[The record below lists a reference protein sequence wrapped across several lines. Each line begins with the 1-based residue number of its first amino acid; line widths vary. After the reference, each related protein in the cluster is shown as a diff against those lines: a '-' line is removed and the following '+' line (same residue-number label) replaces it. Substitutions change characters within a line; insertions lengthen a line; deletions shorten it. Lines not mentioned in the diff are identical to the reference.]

1 MNMDGSPVLQLGFS
15 APICG
20 LKSHR
25 NNLARHMA
33 FVDDLP
39 DTLRAPTAD
48 VARARQA
55 LSLWAANHR
64 GQRVP
69 TLDLIAELGE
79 RLIEA
84 GVRMWRVSCT
94 LGDYHP
100 EVVGRQYNWV
110 RGRGPMQID
119 RQYTPRLSG
128 AYVDSPIK
136 HIREGAEAIRRRL
149 TGSKA
154 NLDFPVLQELAVDG
168 ATDYV
173 AMALPFSDGSRQF
186 IAFASDHDE
195 GFRDDELAFL
205 ESLLPQ
211 LCLRIEVEHSR
222 HLTDQLLQIYLGS
235 YAAPRV
241 IGGEIRRVRGD
252 TIQAVILA
260 ADMRGFTR
268 MTDAL
273 DADAVFATLSVY
285 YDAVSGPVIKAGGDV
300 VKMIADGILAVFPIP
315 AGADKAARLKVAQ
328 QAAAAVRKAVS
339 GMAALA
345 PEDLPEGA
353 WPIRAGFAL
362 HAGEV
367 TFGNVGSRAR
377 LDFTLIGPAVNEAFR
392 IEAMTKTLGR
402 TILLSDAFASIL
414 EPTGVVSLGFHALK
428 GVREPKEIFTLAPPQ
443 EKGTL
448 NEGA

>member
-1 MNMDGSPVLQLGFS
+1 
-15 APICG
+15 
-20 LKSHR
+20 
-25 NNLARHMA
+25 MA
-33 FVDDLP
+33 IVDELPETALP

-48 VARARQA
+48 AARARQA

-64 GQRVP
+64 GHRVP
-69 TLDLIAELGE
+69 TLELIGELGQ
-79 RLIEA
+79 RLTDA
-84 GVRMWRVSCT
+84 GVRIWRVSCT

-110 RGRGPMQID
+110 RGQGPVQID
-119 RQYTPRLSG
+119 RQYTPRVS
-128 AYVDSPIK
+128 ATYIDSPIR
-136 HIREGAEAIRRRL
+136 HIREGAEALRRRL
-149 TGSKA
+149 TGPMA
-154 NLDFPVLQELAVDG
+154 RLDFPVLEELAGEG

-173 AMALPFSDGSRQF
+173 AMVLPFSDGTRQF
-186 IAFASDHDE
+186 IAFASDHAD

-252 TIQAVILA
+252 TIQAIILA

-268 MTDAL
+268 MTDSL
-273 DADAVFATLSVY
+273 DADAVFAMLSVF

-315 AGADKAARLKVAQ
+315 AGADQAARLEVAER
-328 QAAAAVRKAVS
+328 AAKAVRKAVS

-392 IEAMTKTLGR
+392 IEAMTKALAR
-402 TILLSDAFASIL
+402 PILLSAAFADIL
-414 EPTGVVSLGFHALK
+414 GASAVTSMGFHVLK
-428 GVREPKEIFTLAPPQ
+428 GVREPKEIFTLAPQ
-443 EKGTL
+443 
-448 NEGA
+448 